1 VIDLRDRRRLVVEL
15 LLAELLARPGRPGPL
30 ARPRWARRVVVAPP
44 PAAGVKTPG
53 GGRREQG
60 GPR

>member
-1 VIDLRDRRRLVVEL
+1 VIDLRDRRRLVVQL

-30 ARPRWARRVVVAPP
+30 ARPRWPRRVAA
-44 PAAGVKTPG
+44 PAALPAANAPD
-53 GGRREQG
+53 GGRPEQA